1 MDNVLASA
9 QRLLRNKNAITI
21 IGIILVLVLLY
32 WGYSSQINNAV
43 QPVSVPVATTTIQ
56 PRTEITDDMVTTI
69 NVPQISVSDNVILS
83 KNSIVG
89 KYSNINAVI
98 PSGSMFYTDTVIEQS
113 KLPDSVFIKVKKGE
127 IVYNFDVDMDSTY
140 GNSIFP
146 GNKIDIYMK
155 IGDGT
160 SEKVM
165 LGKLVENVEVLAV
178 KDSSGRDVFENTE
191 EARTPSMLIFGVPED
206 IYLLLRKASYMGSLG
221 VELFPVPHG
230 GTVKTEGTTEV
241 STEQLASYIEAHSV
255 NIPITKKEETDKL
268 MPTFKES
275 NGKVTIKYPSG
286 CGNTYVC
293 TYTKDNEAS
302 VTVTKTKQTV
312 TFNATGKITA
322 SVVEADNT
330 PHVATKDIIID
341 SNSAVS
347 GTAGQQ

>member
-146 GNKIDIYMK
+146 VIILPC
-155 IGDGT
+155 T
-160 SEKVM
+160 VP
-165 LGKLVENVEVLAV
+165 A
-178 KDSSGRDVFENTE
+178 SSLLSYSS
-191 EARTPSMLIFGVPED
+191 AIF
-206 IYLLLRKASYMGSLG
+206 
-221 VELFPVPHG
+221 
-230 GTVKTEGTTEV
+230 
-241 STEQLASYIEAHSV
+241 
-255 NIPITKKEETDKL
+255 
-268 MPTFKES
+268 
-275 NGKVTIKYPSG
+275 
-286 CGNTYVC
+286 
-293 TYTKDNEAS
+293 
-302 VTVTKTKQTV
+302 
-312 TFNATGKITA
+312 
-322 SVVEADNT
+322 
-330 PHVATKDIIID
+330 
-341 SNSAVS
+341 
-347 GTAGQQ
+347 